1 MAVGSD
7 SRFTIHDSPLLAQAD
22 LPLPVYVR
30 GKVRDVYAS
39 GDYLLL
45 VATDRISAFD
55 HVLPT
60 QIPGK
65 GSVLTQLSA
74 FWFEK
79 TRPLFPNH
87 MVSTDWDFIIRRLP
101 ALGNA
106 DPDAYAGRTMLVRHT
121 HRIDIECVV
130 RGYLTGSAWEEYR
143 HAGTVAGRRLPAGL
157 RNGDRFPEPLFTPA
171 TKSADGHDENITFE
185 RMAESIG
192 LPLASAMRNSSL
204 ALYRFAADHAR
215 RRGLLLA
222 DTKFE
227 FGVRNGQLVL
237 IDEALT
243 PDSSRY
249 WDAAQYPASL
259 VQYDKQ
265 FVRDYLNQIGWNH
278 EPPVP
283 ALPAHVIE
291 ATQERYM
298 ETLARLTKPQFS
310 RHRERSEAIPDSAS
324 SEIATSLRS
333 SQ

>member
-1 MAVGSD
+1 MTATLV
-7 SRFTIHDSPLLAQAD
+7 QAD
-22 LPLPVYVR
+22 LPLPLYVR

-55 HVLPT
+55 LVLPT

-65 GSVLTQLSA
+65 GRVLTELSA

-79 TRPLFPNH
+79 TKPLVPNH
-87 MVSTDWDFIIRRLP
+87 MVSPDWEFIARRLP
-101 ALGNA
+101 TLRDA
-106 DPDAYAGRTMLVRHT
+106 DPEAYAGRTMLVRHT

-143 HAGTVAGRRLPAGL
+143 QAGTVAGHRLPTGL
-157 RNGDRFPEPLFTPA
+157 GNGDRFPQPMFTPA

-192 LPLASAMRNSSL
+192 LPVASAMQSASL

-215 RRGLLLA
+215 RSGLLLA

-227 FGVRNGQLVL
+227 FGVRSGQLIL

-249 WDAAQYPASL
+249 WDASQYPGSL

-283 ALPAHVIE
+283 ELPAEVVE
-291 ATQERYM
+291 ATRARYL
-298 ETLARLTKPQFS
+298 ETFRRLTGRVPPFALS
-310 RHRERSEAIPDSAS
+310 TVEG
-324 SEIATSLRS
+324 
-333 SQ
+333 

>member
-1 MAVGSD
+1 MIPTLI
-7 SRFTIHDSPLLAQAD
+7 RAD
-22 LPLPVYVR
+22 LPLPLYVR

-65 GSVLTQLSA
+65 GRVLTQLSA

-79 TRPLFPNH
+79 TKPLFPNH
-87 MVSTDWDFIIRRLP
+87 MVSADWNFIVGRLP
-101 ALGNA
+101 ALRGA
-106 DPDAYAGRTMLVRHT
+106 DPETYGGRAMLVRRT
-121 HRIDIECVV
+121 HRIDVECVV
-130 RGYLTGSAWEEYR
+130 RGYLTGSAWEEYT
-143 HAGTVAGRRLPAGL
+143 HAGTVAGHHLPAGL
-157 RNGDRFPEPLFTPA
+157 RNGDRFAEPMFTPA

-185 RMAESIG
+185 RMAESVG
-192 LPLASAMRNSSL
+192 LPLASAMRNASL

-215 RRGLLLA
+215 RSGLLLA

-227 FGVRNGQLVL
+227 FGVRNGQLML

-249 WDAAQYPASL
+249 WDASQYPESL

-283 ALPAHVIE
+283 ELPAEVVQ
-291 ATQERYM
+291 ATRERYM
-298 ETLARLTKPQFS
+298 ETFRRLTGGVPF
-310 RHRERSEAIPDSAS
+310 RSP
-324 SEIATSLRS
+324 
-333 SQ
+333 